1 MSRPLR
7 LEHPGAVWHITSRGN
22 ERRNIVRSDRD
33 RQFFVDTLSDVVQLH
48 RWILHAWV
56 LMSNHYHLLVETP
69 IPNLSRGMKRL
80 NELYAEYFNLVHHR
94 VGHLVQSRFKGIL
107 VEPGSSHMLE
117 LTRYIVLNPVRAHM
131 VEYAGKYR
139 WSNYRATAGLTIA
152 PPWLHTEW
160 TLDQF
165 PSKSL
170 GGSRERYRKFVAAGR
185 GSSYNPTEHLIGQI
199 FLGGE
204 VFCERMQKL
213 IDSKPR
219 SRQFPRAQR
228 QIVLP
233 SFDAIIDAVIAAF
246 DETRDS
252 IRERSHRPA
261 RKALAQLGWEDAN
274 LTLTA
279 IGEWMRLTDRAVSH
293 LVKRG
298 RKMERRDDD
307 YASKIRRIRL
317 DLGIDR
323 APF

>member
-7 LEHPGAVWHITSRGN
+7 LEHSGAVWHITTRGN

-33 RQFFVDTLSDVVQLH
+33 RAFFVETLADVVQLH

-69 IPNLSRGMKRL
+69 IPDLSRGMKRL
-80 NELYAEYFNLVHHR
+80 NEIYAEYFNLVHRR

-107 VEPGSSHMLE
+107 VEPGSSHMFE
-117 LTRYIVLNPVRAHM
+117 LTRYIVLNPVRARM

-139 WSNYRATAGLTIA
+139 WSNYRATAGLALA

-165 PSKSL
+165 PAHSL
-170 GGSRERYRKFVAAGR
+170 QGSRQRYRTFVAAGR
-185 GSSYNPTEHLIGQI
+185 GASYNPSEHLVAQI

-204 VFCERMQKL
+204 AFYERMQQL

-219 SRQFPRAQR
+219 CRQFPKAQR
-228 QIVLP
+228 LIVLP
-233 SFDAIIDAVIAAF
+233 SFEAVIDAVTDAF
-246 DETRDS
+246 DESRDS
-252 IRERSHRPA
+252 IRARSHRPA

-279 IGEWMRLTDRAVSH
+279 IGEWLGLTDRAVSH
-293 LVKRG
+293 LLKRG
-298 RKMERRDDD
+298 KQMECRDDA
-307 YASKIRRIRL
+307 YASTLRQIRL
-317 DLGIDR
+317 RLGLDR